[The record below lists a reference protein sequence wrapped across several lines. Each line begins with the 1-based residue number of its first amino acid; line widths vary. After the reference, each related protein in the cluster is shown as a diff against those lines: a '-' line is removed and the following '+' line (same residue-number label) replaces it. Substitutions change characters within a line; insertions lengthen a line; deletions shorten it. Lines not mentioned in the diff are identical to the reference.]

1 MNRMLIRLLAVIALL
16 GAGPSLAT
24 AQSLA
29 GTVRDTSGAVLPG
42 VTIEASSPALI
53 TKVRTGVTDETGQYR
68 IPDLPPGTY
77 KVTFTLPGFAT
88 VVREGLELSGGG
100 VMTIGADMRV
110 GTLEESVTVTGES
123 PVVDVQTARQQTVI
137 DGDIVRALPASRSYG
152 NYIAA
157 IPAIQATGFGGGAA
171 TINNF
176 FSVRGG
182 RNTEGLIQLD
192 GMNVGA
198 PGNGGGVSGY
208 LYDMSNSSEV
218 QVAIS
223 GGLGEA
229 DRGGPAF
236 NIIPKTGG
244 NTFSGTGF
252 TSYAGKWGQSSNIDD
267 HLVSLGFGE
276 LPALIKSY
284 DANLAVGGP
293 ILRDRVWFY
302 GNTRAIGTYQEQQNL
317 FVNANAGNPNAWTWV
332 KATSPSVRN
341 STSKTLNAV
350 RLTWQATQKNK
361 FGFYIDYTKN
371 CSAGAYTDGGN
382 QCRGPG
388 KDWIATG
395 PGVTPGT
402 ATVSPESGSI
412 WDAPAKIMQGSWTS
426 PFSNRILFESGYS
439 AFYTDNGD
447 PRPYGVLTDFIPVT
461 EQSTGA
467 GVPSANFIYRGFNP
481 APSSNQMHATWK
493 AAMSYITGSH
503 NMKWGYQA
511 GYMNAENTTYVGRQI
526 SYRFNNGVPNQL
538 SQRVGTNQT
547 SNSLRYDGFYIQDQW
562 TRQRLTLQGALRFES
577 ASSWAPAGQ
586 NGIIADNEFGGPF
599 LLPRTDGVH
608 GYHDITPRMGAA
620 YDVFG
625 NGKTALK
632 VNVAKYLQGAWTGD
646 AYTINNAGSTLVTSI
661 NRSWSDNLTLPVG
674 TPGRGDYIAQ
684 CDFMNPLA
692 NGECGAWSANN
703 WGSFNQTT
711 TVNPDVLTGWGT
723 RNRDW
728 QYSVGVQQEVAPQIA
743 VEVSYNRRVW
753 SNFFLTHNRAL
764 TAADFDEVTI
774 TAPVDSRLPNG
785 GGYPVTFLTRN
796 TRSALGATD
805 SYYTSTDD
813 YGDETHYWH
822 GVDLSFSARTRWG
835 LTVQGG
841 TSTGRGVND
850 TCDVLMGRF
859 GREMAPTLGTAAVP
873 VIAVG
878 IVDGVKACDVA
889 EPWLTSA
896 RGLGSY
902 TVPKVDVMVSAIFRS
917 QANAQPG
924 ADVGTNG
931 ASRTA
936 TFRMNA
942 AQFLAA
948 TGRPLATGLAQQDVN
963 LVLPGEVYGDRINA
977 VDMRFAKVLRFGK
990 IRTNVGLDMYNL
1002 LNSNTPTT
1010 YETVYDPAT
1019 NGARWMQPTAVL
1031 LPRFMRF
1038 NVQVDF

>member
-1 MNRMLIRLLAVIALL
+1 MLIRGVVVMAIL
-16 GAGPSLAT
+16 GAVPSLAN

-29 GTVRDTSGAVLPG
+29 GAVRDTSGAVLPG
-42 VTIEASSPALI
+42 VTVEASSPALI
-53 TKVRTGVTDETGQYR
+53 TKVRSGVTDETGQYR

-77 KVTFTLPGFAT
+77 KVTFSLPGFAT

-100 VMTIGADMRV
+100 VMTIGAEMRV
-110 GTLEESVTVTGES
+110 GELQETVTVTGES

-152 NYIAA
+152 NYIAS
-157 IPAIQATGFGGGAA
+157 IPAIQSTFNAGGNSGAA
-171 TINNF
+171 TVNNF
-176 FSVRGG
+176 FSARGG
-182 RNTEGLIQLD
+182 RSTEGLIQLD

-208 LYDMSNSSEV
+208 LYDMSNSAEV

-267 HLVSLGFGE
+267 HLRSLGFGE
-276 LPALIKSY
+276 QPALIKSY

-302 GNTRAIGTYQEQQNL
+302 ANSRAIGTYQEQQNL
-317 FVNANAGNPNAWTWV
+317 YDNLNAGNPNAWTWARNNAV
-332 KATSPSVRN
+332 SVRN
-341 STSKTLNAV
+341 ATSKTLNAA
-350 RLTWQATQKNK
+350 RLTYQATQKNK

-371 CSAGAYTDGGN
+371 CSGGAYKEGGS

-388 KDWIATG
+388 DGWIGSG
-395 PGVTPGT
+395 PSYTP
-402 ATVSPESGSI
+402 AWPIVSPESGAI
-412 WDAPAKIMQGSWTS
+412 WDAPAKIMQASWTS
-426 PFSNRILFESGYS
+426 PLSNRVLFESGYS

-447 PRPYGVLTDFIPVT
+447 PRPYGALTDFIPVT
-461 EQSTGA
+461 EQSTSA
-467 GVPSANFIYRGFNP
+467 GVPFANFIYRGFNP
-481 APSSNQMHATWK
+481 ASSSNQKHATWK
-493 AAMSYITGSH
+493 AAMSYITGTHS
-503 NMKWGYQA
+503 MKWGYQA

-538 SQRVGTNQT
+538 SQRVGMNNV
-547 SNSLRYDGFYIQDQW
+547 SNSLLYNGFYVQDQW
-562 TRQRLTLQGALRFES
+562 TRNRLTLQGALRFES
-577 ASSWAPAGQ
+577 ASSWAPAGE
-586 NGIIADNEFGGPF
+586 NGILTQNEFGGPL
-599 LLPRTDGVH
+599 LLPRTEGVQ
-608 GYHDITPRMGAA
+608 GYHDISPRFGVA

-625 NGKTALK
+625 NGKTAVK
-632 VNVAKYLQGAWTGD
+632 GNIGQYLQGAYTGD
-646 AYTINNAGSTLVTSI
+646 AYTISNPGQTLVTSI
-661 NRSWSDNLTLPVG
+661 NRSWSDPNGNRVAEC
-674 TPGRGDYIAQ
+674 DY
-684 CDFMNPLA
+684 MNPAA
-692 NGECGAWSANN
+692 NGECGAWSALN
-703 WGSFNQTT
+703 WGSFNQAT
-711 TVNPDVLTGWGT
+711 TVNPDVLRGWGT

-728 QYSVGVQQEVAPQIA
+728 QYGVSLQQQVAPQIA

-753 SNFFLTHNRAL
+753 SNFFVTHNRAL
-764 TAADFDEVTI
+764 TAADYDEVTI
-774 TAPVDSRLPNG
+774 TAPSNPRLPNG

-805 SYYTSTDD
+805 SYYTTTDD
-813 YGDETHYWH
+813 FGDETHYWH

-835 LTVQGG
+835 LVVQAGS
-841 TSTGRGVND
+841 STGRGVND
-850 TCDVLMGRF
+850 TCDSYSGRF
-859 GREMAPTLGTAAVP
+859 GRAMSPTLGTAAVP
-873 VIAVG
+873 VILQG
-878 IVDGVKACDVA
+878 IVNGQTACNA
-889 EPWLTSA
+889 TEPWLTSV

-902 TVPKVDVMVSAIFRS
+902 TVPKVDVLVSAIFRS
-917 QANAQPG
+917 QENAQPG
-924 ADVGTNG
+924 AAVGTNG

-936 TFRMNA
+936 TYRLTA

-948 TGRPLATGLAQQDVN
+948 TGRPLAAGLATQDVD
-963 LVLPGEVYGDRINA
+963 LLLPGQVYGDRINV
-977 VDMRFAKVLRFGK
+977 VDMRFAKIVKFGK
-990 IRTNVGLDMYNL
+990 TRTNVGMDLYNL
-1002 LNSNTPTT
+1002 FNSNTPTT

>member
-1 MNRMLIRLLAVIALL
+1 MRATLTGILAACILFFLPA
-16 GAGPSLAT
+16 AAS

-29 GTVRDTSGAVLPG
+29 GAVRDTSGAVLPG
-42 VTIEASSPALI
+42 VTVEASSPALI
-53 TKVRTGVTDETGQYR
+53 TKVRTGVTDESGQYR
-68 IPDLPPGTY
+68 ITDLPPGTY

-88 VVREGLELSGGG
+88 VVREGVELTGGG

-110 GTLEESVTVTGES
+110 GELQETITVTGES

-157 IPAIQATGFGGGAA
+157 IPAIQATGFGGGAS

-176 FSVRGG
+176 FSARGG
-182 RNTEGLIQLD
+182 RSNEGLIQLD

-218 QVAIS
+218 QVSIS

-244 NTFSGTGF
+244 NTFSGSGF
-252 TSYAGKWGQSSNIDD
+252 TSLAGEWGQSNSGNQ
-267 HLVSLGFGE
+267 
-276 LPALIKSY
+276 PALIKSY
-284 DANLAVGGP
+284 DANIAVGGP

-302 GNTRAIGTYQEQQNL
+302 GNSRAIGTYQEQQNL
-317 FVNANAGNPNAWTWV
+317 YVNANAGNPNAWTWV
-332 KATSPSVRN
+332 RADSPSVRN

-371 CSAGAYTDGGN
+371 CSAGAYKEGGD

-481 APSSNQMHATWK
+481 APSSNQKHATWK

-511 GYMNAENTTYVGRQI
+511 GYMNNENTTYVGRQI

-547 SNSLRYDGFYIQDQW
+547 SNSLLYNGFYIQDQW
-562 TRQRLTLQGALRFES
+562 TRQRLTLQGALRYET
-577 ASSWAPAGQ
+577 ASSWAPEGE

-599 LLPRTDGVH
+599 LLPRTDGVQ
-608 GYHDITPRMGAA
+608 GYHDITPRFGAA

-625 NGKTALK
+625 NGRTALK
-632 VNVAKYLQGAWTGD
+632 VNVAQYLQGAYTGD
-646 AYTINNAGSTLVTSI
+646 AYTISNAGSTLVTTV
-661 NRSWSDNLTLPVG
+661 NRSWSDGLNLPAG
-674 TPGRGDYIAQ
+674 TPGRGDYVAQ
-684 CDFMNPLA
+684 CDFMNPVA
-692 NGECGAWSANN
+692 NGECGPWSALN

-711 TVNPDVLTGWGT
+711 TVNPDVLEGWGV

-728 QYSVGVQQEVAPQIA
+728 QYSVGVQQEIAPQMAI
-743 VEVSYNRRVW
+743 EVSYNRRMW

-764 TAADFDEVTI
+764 TPADFDEVTI
-774 TAPVDSRLPNG
+774 TAPSNPRLPNG

-805 SYYTSTDD
+805 SYYTTTDD

-822 GVDLSFSARTRWG
+822 GIDVSVSARTRWG

-850 TCDVLMGRF
+850 TCDTLDARF
-859 GREMAPTLGTAAVP
+859 GRPMTPTIGAVG
-873 VIAVG
+873 ATG
-878 IVDGVKACDVA
+878 IVDGQASCDTA
-889 EPWLTSA
+889 EPWLTSG
-896 RGLGSY
+896 RGLASY
-902 TVPKVDVMVSAIFRS
+902 TVPKIDVMVSGIFRS

-924 ADVGTNG
+924 AAVGTNG
-931 ASRTA
+931 ASRPA
-936 TFRMNA
+936 TYRMTA

-948 TGRPLATGLAQQDVN
+948 TGRPLAPGLATQDVD
-963 LVLPGEVYGDRINA
+963 LLLPGTVYGDRINV
-977 VDMRFAKVLRFGK
+977 VDMRFAKVLRFG
-990 IRTNVGLDMYNL
+990 RYRANVGMDLYNL
-1002 LNSNTPTT
+1002 LNADTPTT